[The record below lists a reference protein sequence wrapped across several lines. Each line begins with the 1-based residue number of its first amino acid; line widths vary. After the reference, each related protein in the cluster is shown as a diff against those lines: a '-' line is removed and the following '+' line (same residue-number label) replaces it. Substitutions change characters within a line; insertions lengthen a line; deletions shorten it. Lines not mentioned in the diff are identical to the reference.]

1 VTDTLTRPQ
10 QAEAAATAPRGLP
23 LKAGVA
29 VYAGALP
36 LWGLQAA
43 AGHAPALIALLL
55 AGSIAFLV
63 VRSRTDAGR
72 RPALAAVITATVWAG
87 IFATFGLSWLLT
99 AVWASAIGAF
109 WPAWQRLRYV
119 AAEPDGVDPD
129 AVPGLAALDAALG
142 VVDKWVAHVA
152 SRSPLKGTTLKL
164 VKTDGRVHKFHV
176 EFTPGVHTYEQ
187 LLGQRNQIISAMNV
201 PRENVIIEEGRT
213 GGYAQFTCI
222 TDIGDRPPV
231 MYPGPSFDP
240 TTGLLRVGDY
250 DDDGSPAYFSI
261 AAKNGV
267 FGFLV
272 CGDQGSGKS
281 AAMEQIGL
289 SLLASGYFTG
299 LYVDPQGGMSS
310 PALAEACEWT
320 AKSVAEAVDLIRA
333 LPRWRR
339 LRQIIFSR
347 LKRNGYTLSKEHP
360 ALVVFIDEFQEI
372 ATKLDPAD
380 KKLLVEMSKTLRKLG
395 GLLGVGT
402 QNVGLPAF
410 GGDNDLRAQLMS
422 RNVLYFYTSSKQQG
436 HLSGS
441 NEFDPSTLPSGSPGY
456 GYLKEIRVNR
466 KVLTRAAPVRA
477 FHLGDEE
484 DFGGENPGLAW
495 YRHLR
500 QSCTFARLPDAEA
513 GAFGAAFARRAAVR
527 AEADAAA
534 AEFLAACEAVGR
546 GELDPE
552 ELAKFD
558 PDAKS
563 QAPKQEAGDDGLPSL
578 RLGGPDPDET
588 EEPVEEFPDAKK
600 TQAIL
605 NALRA
610 GAWRTAEIRAHAANY
625 QIEISTSLVEQRLR
639 QFVADGQA
647 VRVDTGHY
655 HVPGLEANCGHP
667 RCRG

>member
-1 VTDTLTRPQ
+1 MTDTLTRPDL
-10 QAEAAATAPRGLP
+10 ATAAPPRGRGLP
-23 LKAGVA
+23 LKAGIA
-29 VYAGALP
+29 VYAAAFP

-43 AGHAPALIALLL
+43 AGHLPALIALAL
-55 AGSIAFLV
+55 AAGIAALV

-72 RPALAAVITATVWAG
+72 RRALAAVAAAAVWAG
-87 IFATFGLSWLLT
+87 LFSAFGWSWLLT

-109 WPAWQRLRYV
+109 WPAWQRLRVV
-119 AAEPDGVDPD
+119 ATEPDGVDPD
-129 AVPGLAALDAALG
+129 AVPGLAALDAALQ

-152 SRSPLKGTTLKL
+152 SRAPLKGTALKL

-176 EFTPGVHTYEQ
+176 EFTPGVHTFEQ

-201 PRENVIIEEGRT
+201 PKENVIIEEGRT

-222 TDIGDRPPV
+222 TDTGDRPPV
-231 MYPGPSFDP
+231 MYPGPSFNP
-240 TTGLLRVGDY
+240 KTGLLCVGAY

-261 AAKNGV
+261 APKNGT

-320 AKSVAEAVDLIRA
+320 AKSVAEAADLVRA

-339 LRQIIFSR
+339 LRQVIFSR
-347 LKRNGYTLSKEHP
+347 LKRNGYSLSKEHP
-360 ALVVFIDEFQEI
+360 ALVVFMDEFQELANGFTPDDRKI
-372 ATKLDPAD
+372 
-380 KKLLVEMSKTLRKLG
+380 LVAMSKTLRKVG
-395 GLLGVGT
+395 GLLGIGT

-410 GGDNDLRAQLMS
+410 AGDNDLRTQLMS

-436 HLSGS
+436 NLSGS

-456 GYLKEIRVNR
+456 GYLKEIRINR
-466 KVLTRAAPVRA
+466 KVITRAAPVRA

-495 YRHLR
+495 YHHLR
-500 QSCTFARLPDAEA
+500 QSCTFARLPRAEA
-513 GAFGAAFARRAAVR
+513 GALGPAFARRAEAR
-527 AEADAAA
+527 AEAEADEAA
-534 AEFLAACEAVGR
+534 FLAACEAVGR
-546 GELDPE
+546 GDMDPE

-558 PDAKS
+558 PGAKS
-563 QAPKQEAGDDGLPSL
+563 KPVKETPAGGGLPSL
-578 RLGGPDPDET
+578 RLGGPDEEEET
-588 EEPVEEFPDAKK
+588 PVEEYPEK
-600 TQAIL
+600 TQAVL
-605 NALRA
+605 LALRA
-610 GAWRTAEIRAHAANY
+610 GAWRTAEIRQHAAHY

-639 QFVADGQA
+639 AFVADGTA
-647 VRVDTGHY
+647 VRVGTGHY
-655 HVPGLEANCGHP
+655 HAVGFEANCGHP
-667 RCRG
+667 QCRG